1 MTGDPWHNIEPQVG
15 TTPLPVPHQYHA
27 YVQMKDLNDGI
38 KYAARLAVD
47 RARKAGNNPRNGLV
61 TIYFDDNGVGAKW
74 VANREDS

>member
-1 MTGDPWHNIEPQVG
+1 VSDSFHNIDVRPSRPTEF
-15 TTPLPVPHQYHA
+15 HA

-47 RARKAGNNPRNGLV
+47 RARRDGNNPRQGTV
-61 TIYFDDNGVGAKW
+61 HIYFDDNGVGAKW